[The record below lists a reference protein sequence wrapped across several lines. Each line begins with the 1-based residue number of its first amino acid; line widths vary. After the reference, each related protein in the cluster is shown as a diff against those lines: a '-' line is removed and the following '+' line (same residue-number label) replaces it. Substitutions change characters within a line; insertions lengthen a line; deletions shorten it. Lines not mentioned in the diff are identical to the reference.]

1 MSNKAGSLCNLGRL
15 KEGVACFDQALRID
29 PDSATVLYNKGVY
42 LGKIEEALSCY
53 QEALRIVEAT
63 DRSGDGEWWE
73 FRLEQAWFNMAAVL
87 EELGEAE
94 AAIECYDQAL
104 SLNPRYEKGLIGKGS
119 CLASLGIGDEALR
132 CFDDALEVRSSIE
145 ELGRAQVVFDQRV
158 WRGEETL
165 VTAKVRVA
173 CLDLKR
179 GKATAIPAELHEQLK
194 RLT

>member
-1 MSNKAGSLCNLGRL
+1 MQN
-15 KEGVACFDQALRID
+15 
-29 PDSATVLYNKGVY
+29 
-42 LGKIEEALSCY
+42 
-53 QEALRIVEAT
+53 
-63 DRSGDGEWWE
+63 
-73 FRLEQAWFNMAAVL
+73 FRLPVRVYYEDTDAGGVVYYANYLRYFERARTEWLRLLGVGQAELMLDAGLAFAVR
-87 EELGEAE
+87 
-94 AAIECYDQAL
+94 
-104 SLNPRYEKGLIGKGS
+104 SLTTEF
-119 CLASLGIGDEALR
+119 LR
-132 CFDDALEVRSSIE
+132 PAKLDDALEVRSSIE